1 MEVYS
6 YNPLTGLKKMSNWGL
21 GPQILGVFVAA
32 QLYLDFGPTEP
43 MFLCVSFVD
52 IFRST
57 AGYWNPN
64 ADIQLLEKVME
75 FQDLPW
81 N

>member
-21 GPQILGVFVAA
+21 GPQIVGVFVAA
-32 QLYLDFGPTEP
+32 QLYLVFGPTEP
-43 MFLCVSFVD
+43 MCLCVSFVD

-57 AGYWNPN
+57 AGY
-64 ADIQLLEKVME
+64 
-75 FQDLPW
+75 
-81 N
+81 